1 MKLGTKDRDIF
12 LRYYSHYCFTHECG
26 RHIKRYTFE
35 EVLKRYNIPSLLIHI
50 IYNIF
55 DIHGLEQFDWREMGF
70 MLFTICRPNSKPAED
85 LEYAFKFFTGNGLVD
100 IDAPTLVRL
109 RLQDVEQ
116 IFSFIVR
123 PSSLPTFLDL
133 FYSRWGDISS
143 KTSDIMGAINQN
155 SIFISVQ
162 RVTRII
168 KDIASQSVLP
178 NNFEEKYFPFELVRL
193 RRSMRLMKY
202 ALNTISITAMEIA
215 MLRWKEGIHHQKI
228 VQVILYAAVSKVHH
242 QTLNFAFIAMRK
254 VAVQHIAIVELQ
266 SHFRGH
272 VLRSILRLAAQEH
285 SSAILL
291 QAFCR
296 GMLSKPICRNLLLK
310 RGLAATHIQRSF
322 RGYLG
327 RAIAKL
333 RSENATCEITEVK
346 WKLHRNFE

>member
-1 MKLGTKDRDIF
+1 MQLQRNYDFSTYGDARRERLCDEKWKFVRFLFVKLGTKDRDIF

-178 NNFEEKYFPFELVRL
+178 NNFEEK
-193 RRSMRLMKY
+193 
-202 ALNTISITAMEIA
+202 
-215 MLRWKEGIHHQKI
+215 
-228 VQVILYAAVSKVHH
+228 
-242 QTLNFAFIAMRK
+242 
-254 VAVQHIAIVELQ
+254 
-266 SHFRGH
+266 
-272 VLRSILRLAAQEH
+272 
-285 SSAILL
+285 
-291 QAFCR
+291 
-296 GMLSKPICRNLLLK
+296 
-310 RGLAATHIQRSF
+310 
-322 RGYLG
+322 
-327 RAIAKL
+327 
-333 RSENATCEITEVK
+333 
-346 WKLHRNFE
+346 